1 MSDDARQRS
10 AEAQAMRV
18 ALLREFDSLRRLAR
32 KIAPLAKERNQLFR
46 IPERSAC
53 R

>member
-1 MSDDARQRS
+1 
-10 AEAQAMRV
+10 MRV
-18 ALLREFDSLRRLAR
+18 ALLREFADLRRLAR
-32 KIAPLAKERNQLFR
+32 RIVPLVKDRKQLFR